1 MQNKTTEEF
10 IKEVEERFPGE
21 VSFEKTVYTGA
32 YSPLI
37 MTCSKHGDIT
47 VVPHNVLK
55 NNAVCACPKC
65 GREKGNNNSKLT
77 RGGTKVKFLERLYKR
92 FPNIK
97 YDFSEAKYINSKT
110 HMKVICH
117 EKDCNGVEH
126 GAWFI
131 KPSNLYTGYGCPKCG
146 NEKSTQERR
155 MSYEDYCKLVSEKYG
170 DIYEVDE
177 NSYHDKSSSIKIRCK
192 KHNTYFI
199 ANSREFPKCNSHK
212 CPECIK
218 EEIEEYSSA
227 TRDTNIIE
235 DNGVWKN
242 DSINFNEEVWVDVLG
257 FEGQYQCSSEG
268 RFKNISVKNK
278 NGEKARDRLIR
289 VSFANRLGT
298 VCLGG
303 KLYSA
308 SRKIYESFHKIKLPS
323 GYTHTI
329 DHIDN
334 NVRNN
339 RISNLR
345 LGGSIRENML
355 NNHKTRAKLSARCG
369 AIGVTPIFDFDDLPG
384 EKWVDAIG
392 YENLYSVSNLGRVM
406 AKERTLIEK
415 NRNVKRV
422 KRKHLMRQCI
432 KYGQY
437 YTLGLIDSNG
447 NHKTHYTH
455 KLVYES
461 FNGRVKDGNQI
472 DHIDSNPLNNKL
484 ENLREV
490 TPLENVNNSN
500 TRKKRKSP
508 DTHAGVLVKKLD
520 LHNNVIV
527 TYMSIREAARQNNVA
542 VTSMYKWISGK
553 IDQKRNRLKGYYF
566 KVEENI

>member
-1 MQNKTTEEF
+1 MLGKTTEEF
-10 IKEVEERFPGE
+10 IKEVEKRFPGE
-21 VSFEKTVYTGA
+21 VSFEKTEYKGA
-32 YSPLI
+32 NSPCI
-37 MTCSKHGDIT
+37 ITCPKHGDVPT
-47 VVPHNVLK
+47 TPHNVLRK
-55 NNAVCACPKC
+55 GSITACPLC
-65 GREKGNNNSKLT
+65 GREQGHINHNQGKE
-77 RGGTKVKFLERLYKR
+77 KFLEKLYKR
-92 FPNIK
+92 FPGIK
-97 YDFSEAKYINSKT
+97 YDFSEAEYIDSNT
-110 HMKVICH
+110 HMRVICH
-117 EKDCNGVEH
+117 EKDCNGIEH
-126 GAWFI
+126 GAWPI

-146 NEKSTQERR
+146 VEKTMMDTR
-155 MSYEDYCKLVSEKYG
+155 MPYEDYCKLVSEKYG
-170 DIYEVDE
+170 DIYEVDKD
-177 NSYHDKSSSIKIRCK
+177 SYNDKSSSIKIRCK

-199 ANSREFPKCNSHK
+199 TNSREFPKYNSHK

-268 RFKNISVKNK
+268 RFKRINVGN
-278 NGEKARDRLIR
+278 RDRLIR
-289 VSFANRLGT
+289 VSFSNRLGA

-303 KLYSA
+303 KIYSA

-345 LGGSIRENML
+345 LGGSIRENVL
-355 NNHKTRAKLSARCG
+355 NNHKTRAKLSARGG
-369 AIGVTPIFDFDDLPG
+369 AIGVTPIFDFDNLPG

-461 FNGRVKDGNQI
+461 FNGRVKDGNQV
-472 DHIDSNPLNNKL
+472 DHIDSNPLNNRL

-490 TPLENVNNSN
+490 TPLENANNSN

-508 DTHAGVLVKKLD
+508 ETHAGVLVKKLD

-527 TYMSIREAARQNNVA
+527 TYMSISEAARQNNVA
-542 VTSMYKWISGK
+542 VTSMQKWISGK
-553 IDQKRNRLKGYYF
+553 VSQKRNHLKGYYF
-566 KVEENI
+566 KVDEV

>member
-1 MQNKTTEEF
+1 
-10 IKEVEERFPGE
+10 
-21 VSFEKTVYTGA
+21 
-32 YSPLI
+32 
-37 MTCSKHGDIT
+37 
-47 VVPHNVLK
+47 
-55 NNAVCACPKC
+55 
-65 GREKGNNNSKLT
+65 
-77 RGGTKVKFLERLYKR
+77 
-92 FPNIK
+92 
-97 YDFSEAKYINSKT
+97 
-110 HMKVICH
+110 
-117 EKDCNGVEH
+117 
-126 GAWFI
+126 
-131 KPSNLYTGYGCPKCG
+131 
-146 NEKSTQERR
+146 
-155 MSYEDYCKLVSEKYG
+155 
-170 DIYEVDE
+170 
-177 NSYHDKSSSIKIRCK
+177 
-192 KHNTYFI
+192 
-199 ANSREFPKCNSHK
+199 
-212 CPECIK
+212 
-218 EEIEEYSSA
+218 
-227 TRDTNIIE
+227 
-235 DNGVWKN
+235 
-242 DSINFNEEVWVDVLG
+242 
-257 FEGQYQCSSEG
+257 
-268 RFKNISVKNK
+268 
-278 NGEKARDRLIR
+278 
-289 VSFANRLGT
+289 
-298 VCLGG
+298 
-303 KLYSA
+303 
-308 SRKIYESFHKIKLPS
+308 
-323 GYTHTI
+323 
-329 DHIDN
+329 
-334 NVRNN
+334 
-339 RISNLR
+339 
-345 LGGSIRENML
+345 ML
-355 NNHKTRAKLSARCG
+355 NNHKTRAKLSARGG

-472 DHIDSNPLNNKL
+472 DHIDSNPLNNRL

-490 TPLENVNNSN
+490 TPLENVNNPN

-508 DTHAGVLVKKLD
+508 ETHAGVLVKKLD